1 MRLYKRRTKSG
12 EWGKIWWISYYD
24 HGTKNHERVSSRCT
38 DQRAAESLGR
48 RLERD
53 SANSDGQAPPSATL
67 AGALDTVIAEYEQRA
82 KENRTSHETVEFYR
96 KRAAQVLR
104 MVAAGHV
111 PALLHDLRARHLDAL
126 IDARRAEGTSPS
138 TIAKDLIVIRIAL
151 KLAKRR
157 EDWSGDVDA
166 IMPHRF
172 SPEYRPRDRWLTH
185 AEVWS
190 LLGELRTDRAA
201 WVAFAIATGANL
213 SEASKARAEDVQRA
227 FVHVRGTKTAGRD
240 RRVPFV
246 RRWQRLLLEAA
257 LSALPEKGQLFA
269 SWTKIDRDL
278 KLAAVRA
285 EIRPLSSNDLRR
297 TFATWMRAS
306 GVALEVLAPMMGH
319 ADTRMLQVVY
329 ARLDADQL
337 RDLALGVLTVYADP
351 EDGAH
356 QAHPS
361 DLMSAPDSLDS
372 GSDCRTRT
380 CDPVI
385 NSPRS
390 EAGIDAVSA
399 EGVPLV
405 LAGLRK
411 AAAMLAAPDEL
422 DFWLAAGGE
431 L

>member
-24 HGTKNHERVSSRCT
+24 HGTKSYQRASSRCT
-38 DQRAAESLGR
+38 DKAAAESVGR

-53 SANSDGQAPPSATL
+53 STDSDGQAAPSATL

-82 KENRTSHETVEFYR
+82 KEKRTAKETVEFYR
-96 KRAAQVLR
+96 KRAGQVLR
-104 MVAAGHV
+104 MVAAGHL
-111 PALLHDLRARHLDAL
+111 PALLNDLRARHVDAM

-138 TIAKDLIVIRIAL
+138 TISKDLIVLRIAL

-166 IMPHRF
+166 LMPHRF
-172 SPEYRPRDRWLTH
+172 SPEYKPRERWLTH
-185 AEVWS
+185 AELWR
-190 LLGELRTDRAA
+190 LLGELRPDRAA
-201 WVAFAIATGANL
+201 WVAFAVATGANL
-213 SEASKARAEDVQRA
+213 SEAGKASAEDVQRA
-227 FVHVRGTKTAGRD
+227 SVHVRGTKTTGRD

-257 LSALPEKGQLFA
+257 LSALPSEGELFA

-278 KLAAVRA
+278 KLAAARA
-285 EIRPLSSNDLRR
+285 GIQPLSSNDLRR

-306 GVALEVLAPMMGH
+306 GVPLEVLAPMMGH
-319 ADTRMLQVVY
+319 TDTRMLQVVY
-329 ARLDADQL
+329 ARLDVDQL
-337 RDLALGVLTVYADP
+337 RDLALGVRAVYAEP

-385 NSPRS
+385 NRPRS
-390 EAGIDAVSA
+390 EAENSSVSV

-405 LAGLRK
+405 LIGLRK
-411 AAAMLAAPDEL
+411 AAAALAEPDEL